1 MKSMQW
7 RERLTYLAMSLVVGW
22 HSFAIIVAPTPSGSA
37 MVQTFRSLA
46 QPYLSLFRLDNQ
58 WNFFVPVGKHMQ
70 FRYVVQDAAGKRHVF
85 IPVEEASESLP
96 RYVMWREFK
105 YLYEGVMEAPEIRGP
120 AITALLCQRHASL
133 NPVSISLLQVQELEF
148 SPEDYRQGHRP
159 LDPEFVTVNTLSN
172 IKCGDG
178 SPSPRRS
185 RNLTRKLLPNANE

>member
-1 MKSMQW
+1 MKSIQW
-7 RERLTYLAMSLVVGW
+7 RARLTYLAISLVVGW
-22 HSFAIIVAPTPSGSA
+22 HSFAIIVAPTPGGST
-37 MVQTFRSLA
+37 MVQTFRYLV

-85 IPVEEASESLP
+85 IPVEEASESFP

-105 YLYEGVMEAPEIRGP
+105 YLYEGVMEAPEVRGN
-120 AITALLCQRHASL
+120 AITALLCRKHASL

-159 LDPEFVTVNTLSN
+159 LDPEFVTVNTLAN
-172 IKCGDG
+172 IKCGDV

-185 RNLTRKLLPNANE
+185 RSLTGKLLP